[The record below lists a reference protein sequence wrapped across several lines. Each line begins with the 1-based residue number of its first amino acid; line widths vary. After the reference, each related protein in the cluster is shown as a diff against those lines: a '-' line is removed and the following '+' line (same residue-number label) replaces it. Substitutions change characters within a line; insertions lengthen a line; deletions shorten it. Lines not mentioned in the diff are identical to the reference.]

1 MKMNPAPRR
10 SLLRSLNITATDI
23 PFFLGVSPFALWLG
37 YLLFDIQVII
47 IQSIIVWAVLF
58 TGNLAR
64 LYYAP
69 TYLLGVFILFG
80 VATYLGTYL
89 LSLFVKKAAFAAA
102 AGIHILLFVIYFVS
116 YIGIQSSKDYSS
128 QHQMYSM
135 VQYFLGLTSPGAN
148 LLRALL
154 VSMNVF
160 DLLCG
165 NFGDAE
171 LPAMSYV
178 RYGSVYANLII
189 QIIFLIAML
198 TLYEYGSADRLRRM
212 IRSTRRRNLPKFD
225 DGSEPYTVDER
236 NEKSQGSATST
247 SILSVSN
254 VTKLFGRNYA
264 TQNISFDVSSNETLA
279 LLGGNGAG
287 KTTMIN
293 QIRGELKPDFGEIY
307 LDGVSVL
314 RNPHKTRSYMGVCP
328 QDDAVDNLT
337 VRQTL
342 KFYATVKGLKNVDG
356 NVDRVMTALNITM
369 YERNLVKALSGG
381 TKRKLSVAIALLGN
395 PRILLLDEPS
405 TGQDAGAKRIL
416 WKALRD
422 ISSNRAILLTT
433 HSMEEAEALATNVAI
448 MGTKMLATGTL
459 SRLQETYGGL
469 YSVRAVRLPGT
480 SAEQVKMM
488 VESAFPNIVSQYEDS
503 YRQVSFSLPHDKSAL
518 GAILRIMEGLKGDP
532 ILDQA
537 GIHDDESIAEGNSH
551 TDRVLEDYT
560 INGPTLEE
568 VFMNVAREKGITGD
582 V

>member
-1 MKMNPAPRR
+1 M
-10 SLLRSLNITATDI
+10 
-23 PFFLGVSPFALWLG
+23 WLG
-37 YLLFDIQVII
+37 YLLFDTQLII

-58 TGNLAR
+58 AGNLTR

-69 TYLLGVFILFG
+69 AHLLGVFILFG
-80 VATYLGTYL
+80 IASYLGTYL
-89 LSLFVKKAAFAAA
+89 LSLFIKKAAFAVA
-102 AGIHILLFVIYFVS
+102 AGIHILLLVIYFVS
-116 YIGIQSSKDYSS
+116 YIGIQSSKNYWDRQY
-128 QHQMYSM
+128 MYSM

-148 LLRALL
+148 LLRAFF
-154 VSMNVF
+154 VSMNIF
-160 DLLCG
+160 DVLCG
-165 NFGDAE
+165 KFGDAE

-178 RYGSVYANLII
+178 RYGSVYVNLII

-198 TLYEYGSADRLRRM
+198 ALHEYGSADRLRQI
-212 IRSTRRRNLPKFD
+212 IRSIRPRSLPSMD
-225 DGSEPYTVDER
+225 DGSAPHAVDER
-236 NEKSQGSATST
+236 TEKGITSAAST
-247 SILSVSN
+247 KILTVSN

-293 QIRGELKPDFGEIY
+293 QIRGELKPDFGDIY

-342 KFYATVKGLKNVDG
+342 KFYATVKGLKNVNG
-356 NVDRVMTALNITM
+356 NVDRVMAALNITM
-369 YERNLVKALSGG
+369 YEDNLVKALSGG

-405 TGQDAGAKRIL
+405 TGQDAGAKRVL
-416 WKALRD
+416 WKALQD
-422 ISSNRAILLTT
+422 ISANRAILLTT

-448 MGTKMLATGTL
+448 MGTKMLAKGTL
-459 SRLQETYGGL
+459 SNLQETYGGL
-469 YSVRAVRLPGT
+469 YSVRAVRLPGS
-480 SAEQVKMM
+480 SAEQVKAM
-488 VESAFPNIVSQYEDS
+488 VEASFPNRVSQYEDS
-503 YRQVSFSLPHDKSAL
+503 HGQISFSLPHDKRAL
-518 GAILRIMEGLKGDP
+518 GAILRILEGLKGNTIIDRRS
-532 ILDQA
+532 IDE
-537 GIHDDESIAEGNSH
+537 DDEAVSTRDSYQDG
-551 TDRVLEDYT
+551 VLEDYT

-568 VFMNVAREKGITGD
+568 VFMNVARNAGTAGG

>member
-1 MKMNPAPRR
+1 
-10 SLLRSLNITATDI
+10 
-23 PFFLGVSPFALWLG
+23 LWLG
-37 YLLFDIQVII
+37 YLLFDTQLII

-58 TGNLAR
+58 AGNLTR

-69 TYLLGVFILFG
+69 AHLLGVFILFG
-80 VATYLGTYL
+80 IASYLGTYL
-89 LSLFVKKAAFAAA
+89 LSLFIKKAAFAVA
-102 AGIHILLFVIYFVS
+102 AGIHILLLVIYFVS
-116 YIGIQSSKDYSS
+116 YIGIQSSKNYWDRQY
-128 QHQMYSM
+128 MYSM

-148 LLRALL
+148 LLRAFF
-154 VSMNVF
+154 VSMNIF
-160 DLLCG
+160 DVLCG
-165 NFGDAE
+165 KFGDAE

-178 RYGSVYANLII
+178 RYGSVYVNLII

-198 TLYEYGSADRLRRM
+198 ALHEYGSADRLRQI
-212 IRSTRRRNLPKFD
+212 IRSIRPRSLPSMD
-225 DGSEPYTVDER
+225 DGSAPHAVDER
-236 NEKSQGSATST
+236 TEKGITSAAST
-247 SILSVSN
+247 KILTVSN

-293 QIRGELKPDFGEIY
+293 QIRGELKPDFGDIY

-342 KFYATVKGLKNVDG
+342 KFYATVKGLKNVNG
-356 NVDRVMTALNITM
+356 NVDRVMAALNITM
-369 YERNLVKALSGG
+369 YEDNLVKALSGG

-405 TGQDAGAKRIL
+405 TGQDAGAKRVL
-416 WKALRD
+416 WKALQD
-422 ISSNRAILLTT
+422 ISANRAILLTT

-448 MGTKMLATGTL
+448 MGTKMLAKGTL
-459 SRLQETYGGL
+459 SNLQETYGGL
-469 YSVRAVRLPGT
+469 YSVRAVRLPGS
-480 SAEQVKMM
+480 SAEQVKAM
-488 VESAFPNIVSQYEDS
+488 VEASFPNRVSQYEDS
-503 YRQVSFSLPHDKSAL
+503 HGQISFSLPHDKRAL
-518 GAILRIMEGLKGDP
+518 GAILRILEGLKGNTIIDRRS
-532 ILDQA
+532 IDE
-537 GIHDDESIAEGNSH
+537 DDEAVSTRDSYQDG
-551 TDRVLEDYT
+551 VLEDYT

-568 VFMNVAREKGITGD
+568 VFMNVARNAGTAGG